1 MNNQQ
6 VKLFFNCSKTCHK
19 DLLLNNSPVWQ
30 ILNELNIYIKD
41 WFLNGDKAKTNE
53 HIFKGVWLENQLT
66 FIDKGTV
73 IEPGAYIKGP
83 AIIGKN
89 CLIRH
94 NAYIRENVI
103 VGDNCIIGNAT
114 EIKNSLIL
122 NNVSLAHF
130 NYVGDSILGNNVSLG
145 AGVKLANF
153 RLDKKNIYITFQNK
167 KINTAMQKFGSILG
181 DNVSIGCN
189 SVCNPGTILEKN
201 CIVYPLTL
209 VNGYHKENS
218 LIKK

>member
-1 MNNQQ
+1 MNNWQA
-6 VKLFFNCSKTCHK
+6 KSFFDCSKICHK
-19 DLLLNNSPVWQ
+19 DLFINDSPVWQ
-30 ILNELNIYIKD
+30 VLNKLKIYIKD
-41 WFLNGDKAKTNE
+41 WFLNNDKNKTNKL
-53 HIFKGVWLENQLT
+53 I
-66 FIDKGTV
+66 FIDKGTI

-89 CLIRH
+89 CFIRH

-103 VGDNCIIGNAT
+103 IGDNCIIGNAT

-153 RLDKKNIYITFQNK
+153 RFDKKNIYITFQNK